1 MKGFGGF
8 GNSPVKQDIFSTK
21 KHKQALKEYKSQQKD
36 FLSSKDLTANQ
47 DTVRQSNIDYF
58 KKYSFGPGGSI
69 SKGVIS
75 DTKKKQVN
83 KNIDLS
89 SKPGAGSRASE
100 RIQKHR
106 SVASEHGTLKN
117 LKTKTNKLSQRI
129 KAKDLLKSHF
139 SKNPIPKPTKPG
151 KIKQGY
157 APISFP
163 LGRKI

>member
-8 GNSPVKQDIFSTK
+8 GNSPIKDVFDTK
-21 KHKQALKEYKSQQKD
+21 KLKELKEEYKSGQKD
-36 FLSSKDLTANQ
+36 FLSKKDLTANQ
-47 DTVRQSNIDYF
+47 DTVRQSNINYF
-58 KKYSFGPGGSI
+58 KNYSFGPGGSI
-69 SKGVIS
+69 SKGMIS
-75 DTKKKQVN
+75 DAKKKQVN

-117 LKTKTNKLSQRI
+117 LQTKTNKLSQRI
-129 KAKDLLKSHF
+129 KAKDSMKSYF
-139 SKNPIPKPTKPG
+139 DKNPIPKPTKPG